1 MAKHTEPTDPRT
13 PDGMIADAVD
23 GILFGIARGVQ
34 RYAILGA
41 RALRFMFA
49 RPFYARDVIIQMDK
63 IGFGSLPIVTL
74 TGLFTGMV
82 LALQSS
88 VELARFGAD
97 VFLGNLVGASMIREL
112 GPVLAS
118 LMVASRAGSGIAAEI
133 GSMRVTEQIDA
144 LRSFGTDPI
153 KKLVTPRLLA
163 ALVVMPLLAIVCD
176 AVGIFG
182 GMLVA
187 VFSIGVPPD
196 AYLRGVWSTLAE
208 SGFVMFI
215 VPRDFVGGLLKPL
228 VFGGIIAL
236 TGCFYG
242 LYTTGGTEGVGRA
255 TTRAVVTA
263 SVLILAVD
271 YLLTQTL
278 LAVLPPLG

>member
-1 MAKHTEPTDPRT
+1 MVAKQSSSSAPPPEGFIVRN
-13 PDGMIADAVD
+13 VD
-23 GILFGIARGVQ
+23 GWVFGTARGVQ
-34 RYAILGA
+34 RYAVLGG

-49 RPFYARDVIIQMDK
+49 RPFYARDAVIQMDK

-88 VELARFGAD
+88 VELSRFGAD
-97 VFLGNLVGASMIREL
+97 IFIGNLVGASMIREL

-163 ALVVMPLLAIVCD
+163 ALVVMPMLAVVCD
-176 AVGIFG
+176 AFGIFG

-187 VFSIGVPPD
+187 VFSLGVPPD
-196 AYLRGVWSTLAE
+196 AYLRGVWGTLAE
-208 SGFVMFI
+208 SGFMLFI
-215 VPRDFVGGLLKPL
+215 VPRDFVGGLLKPF

-236 TGCFYG
+236 TGCYYG
-242 LYTTGGTEGVGRA
+242 LYTTGGTEGVGRS
-255 TTRAVVTA
+255 TTQAVVTA

-271 YLLTQTL
+271 YFLTQAL